1 MTDMPIMAITIA
13 SVIHGPR
20 VWTRVGDR
28 RRRLA
33 HSSAGRPRKDWAA
46 KPPPSLR
53 KSRKWLR

>member
-1 MTDMPIMAITIA
+1 MPIMAITIA